1 MCHATWRSLWASPSC
16 NAGAPWTWW
25 IGREP
30 CSRRRH
36 LHWAGR
42 WDLLLLP
49 ALLMGAADPLEV
61 AQRLQ
66 LPTAQQRLMAQ
77 TLALQDWLRGD

>member
-1 MCHATWRSLWASPSC
+1 MGLTLLQRWGALDLVDWSGALQQDFTW
-16 NAGAPWTWW
+16 
-25 IGREP
+25 
-30 CSRRRH
+30 RRH

-42 WDLLLLP
+42 WNLLLLP

-61 AQRLQ
+61 ARRLQ